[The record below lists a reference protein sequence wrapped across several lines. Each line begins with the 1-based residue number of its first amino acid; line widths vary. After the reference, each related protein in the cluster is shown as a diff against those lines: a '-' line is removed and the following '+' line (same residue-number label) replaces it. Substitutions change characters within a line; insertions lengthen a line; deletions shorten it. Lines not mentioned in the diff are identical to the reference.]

1 MSHWYSVCP
10 QCKTAAINGLSGM
23 VPPTQ
28 PAELVE
34 IYHENPTAVLKPN
47 ETYQL
52 RSRKT

>member
-28 PAELVE
+28 PAESVE
-34 IYHENPTAVLKPN
+34 IYHDFIQ
-47 ETYQL
+47 QL
-52 RSRKT
+52 YLSQMKLIN